1 MFGPSFWKA
10 LITQNAH
17 NSSVRVCVI
26 SVYAWHEMIVE
37 REATA
42 NTFWHNILA
51 KTTQNQTCWQHNGG
65 DERIPSSQKRQWVF
79 TSPMT
84 HQRPFLLLANT
95 IRCVCVRE
103 SCCMDGWTRPA

>member
-51 KTTQNQTCWQHNGG
+51 KQHKTKPVDNTM
-65 DERIPSSQKRQWVF
+65 EETRES
-79 TSPMT
+79 
-84 HQRPFLLLANT
+84 LLLRKDNGFSRLQWP
-95 IRCVCVRE
+95 IRDRSYC
-103 SCCMDGWTRPA
+103 